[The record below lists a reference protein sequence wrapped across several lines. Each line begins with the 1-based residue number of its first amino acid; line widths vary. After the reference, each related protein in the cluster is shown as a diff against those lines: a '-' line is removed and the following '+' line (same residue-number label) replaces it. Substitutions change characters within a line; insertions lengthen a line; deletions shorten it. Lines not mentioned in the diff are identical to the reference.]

1 MYPTD
6 SGAASKIGPKNKAR
20 KKKRNSL
27 IAMECSF
34 SELSDTHMI
43 RVVRSGIP
51 SESVVVMAE
60 KMKVTQAEIAAWLHT
75 TPRTLQ
81 RHINE
86 STKFNSE
93 MSDRIAQL
101 NRVYCRCEEVF
112 KDAEKA
118 ATWLNTPNYA
128 LGDVAPTSLLD
139 TITGINMVLSELGR
153 IEHGVFI

>member
-1 MYPTD
+1 MILTD
-6 SGAASKIGPKNKAR
+6 SEQATKPGAR
-20 KKKRNSL
+20 KRARRKKRTSPH
-27 IAMECSF
+27 MECAF
-34 SELSDTHMI
+34 AELSDSNLI
-43 RVVRSGIP
+43 KVVREGIP

-60 KMKVTQAEIAAWLHT
+60 KMKVTQAEIAGWLHT
-75 TPRTLQ
+75 TTRTLQ

-86 STKFNSE
+86 STRFNSE

-118 ATWLNTPNYA
+118 ATWLNAPNYA